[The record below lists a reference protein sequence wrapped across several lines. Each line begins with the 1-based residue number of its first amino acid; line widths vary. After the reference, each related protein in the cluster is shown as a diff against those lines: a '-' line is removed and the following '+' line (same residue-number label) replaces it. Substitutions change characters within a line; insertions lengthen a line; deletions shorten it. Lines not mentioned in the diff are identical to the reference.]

1 MGASGATDV
10 GLSDEARLRIW
21 QNMLRIRRFEEELLL
36 LAAQG
41 HTFGN
46 YHLYIGQE
54 ATGCAVLEA
63 ASDQDLVLSNHRNHG
78 HVIGRGVDAGRA
90 FAEMLGRKTGLL
102 GGRGGGLHLCDPT
115 KGFLQTS
122 AIVGGSIS
130 LAAGAAFGITQTGGG
145 RVAIG
150 FFGDGS
156 LEEGIAYE
164 ALNMAAL
171 GKLPVIFICENN
183 TPGAL
188 GTSNAGYPVLVHASQ
203 KLTAITEALGIS
215 SHQVNGEDAGA
226 VYQHVARARKACLEG
241 GGPFFFEMFTTR
253 WPGSQSIVPK
263 GFEPTSIRI
272 LLNEVQPTGK
282 DAEWIVAH
290 DPIRAWTRALVA
302 DGIVGRDRLIEMDA
316 GISEQIGRAA
326 RFALDSEPADPATAL
341 TGVFAS

>member
-1 MGASGATDV
+1 MGASKTNDG
-10 GLSDEARLRIW
+10 GLSNEARLRIW
-21 QNMLRIRRFEEELLL
+21 KNMLRIRRFEEQLLL

-41 HTFGN
+41 HSFGN

-63 ASDQDLVLSNHRNHG
+63 AGDQDLVLSNHRNHG
-78 HVIGRGVDAGRA
+78 HVIGRGVDPGRA
-90 FAEMLGRKTGLL
+90 FAEMLGRKTGLM
-102 GGRGGGLHLCDPT
+102 GGRGGGLHLGDPT

-156 LEEGIAYE
+156 LEEGVAYE
-164 ALNMAAL
+164 ALNVAAL
-171 GKLPVIFICENN
+171 WKLPVIFVCENN

-215 SHQVNGEDAGA
+215 SYQLNGEDAGA
-226 VYQHVARARKACLEG
+226 VYQHVARARQACLQGEG
-241 GGPFFFEMFTTR
+241 PVFFEMFTTR
-253 WPGSQSIVPK
+253 WPGSQRVIPK
-263 GFEPTSIRI
+263 GYDPTSIRV
-272 LLNEVQPTGK
+272 LLNEVQPTGD
-282 DAEWIVAH
+282 DAEWILAH
-290 DPIRAWTRALVA
+290 DPIRAWTSELVA
-302 DGIVGRDRLIEMDA
+302 DGVAGRDQLIEIDA
-316 GISEQIGRAA
+316 GICEQILLAA
-326 RFALDSEPADPATAL
+326 RFALDSEAADPATAL
-341 TGVFAS
+341 TGVFAA